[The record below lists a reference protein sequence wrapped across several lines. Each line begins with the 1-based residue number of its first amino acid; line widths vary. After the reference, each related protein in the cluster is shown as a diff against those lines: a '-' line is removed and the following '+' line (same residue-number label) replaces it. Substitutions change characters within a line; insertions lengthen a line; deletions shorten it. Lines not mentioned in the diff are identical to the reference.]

1 MILRSL
7 QHSLRLNISLRLA
20 RISQMILR
28 NSYTEPLKLY
38 SVHGTTQELMYTEE
52 IMIFL
57 ILGEQQLMYS
67 LWHLVIWGMTVEL
80 VLHLQEILQ
89 LVLKDFL
96 ESSLL
101 THRVKMLLPA

>member
-1 MILRSL
+1 
-7 QHSLRLNISLRLA
+7 
-20 RISQMILR
+20 MILR
-28 NSYTEPLKLY
+28 NSYTELSKLY

-101 THRVKMLLPA
+101 THRVKMLLPE